1 MKNKEQSWLVQLSL
15 EAFSLHD
22 SIVRGTLTGGI
33 EPPRII
39 LSAEEREDSAVVVRW
54 EEPRIGGLSD
64 RIYHCSDTGPHED
77 IFQLTED
84 NKLLVNGQLEEFGL
98 DVEPSW
104 VIRYHGKAITEF
116 YEKWNLRNPRLENC
130 CFAKAQ
136 DPVIRRVLEICN
148 G

>member
-1 MKNKEQSWLVQLSL
+1 MKNKGKSRLVQLSL

-22 SIVRGTLTGGI
+22 NIVRGTLTGGI

-54 EEPRIGGLSD
+54 EELWIGGLSD
-64 RIYHCSDTGPHED
+64 RIYHCTNTGPHED

-98 DVEPSW
+98 DIEPSW

-116 YEKWNLRNPRLENC
+116 YEKWNLRNPRLEDC
-130 CFAKAQ
+130 CFANVS
-136 DPVIRRVLEICN
+136 DLVSRRVLEICN

>member
-1 MKNKEQSWLVQLSL
+1 MKNRKDMMIQLSK
-15 EAFSLHD
+15 EAFRLHD
-22 SIVRGTLTGGI
+22 DIVRGTLTGGI

-39 LSAEEREDSAVVVRW
+39 LSTEEREDSAVVVRW
-54 EEPRIGGLSD
+54 EELWIGGLSD
-64 RIYHCSDTGPHED
+64 RIYHCTNTGPHED

-98 DVEPSW
+98 DIEPSW

-116 YEKWNLRNPRLENC
+116 YEKWNLRNPRLEDC
-130 CFAKAQ
+130 CFANVS

>member
-1 MKNKEQSWLVQLSL
+1 MKNKGKSRLVQLSL

-22 SIVRGTLTGGI
+22 NIVRGTLTGGI

-54 EEPRIGGLSD
+54 EELWIGGLSD
-64 RIYHCSDTGPHED
+64 RIYHCTNTGPHED

-98 DVEPSW
+98 DIEPSW

-116 YEKWNLRNPRLENC
+116 YEKWNLRNPRLEDC
-130 CFAKAQ
+130 CFANVP